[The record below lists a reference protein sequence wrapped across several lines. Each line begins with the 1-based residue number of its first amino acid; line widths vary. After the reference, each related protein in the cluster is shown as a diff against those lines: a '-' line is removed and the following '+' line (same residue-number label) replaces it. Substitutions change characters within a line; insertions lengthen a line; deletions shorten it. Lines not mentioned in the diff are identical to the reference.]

1 MNRRIAL
8 GISISSLATAACSAM
23 GQMVRPSYGVVVQY
37 EAVQGSTE
45 KFGIDAY
52 ADNGMRLF
60 GPSGLDA
67 PTRPGRGGGGTS
79 SFGGAGLPN
88 WVRVT
93 WRKPIYGEKVS
104 TTGVTFKTLDFGD
117 LVGDY
122 KIEVASRIPQDV
134 QVYASQG
141 KGRAIRLRFRLHDE
155 GVLLAWDVQEVPPQ
169 GGGGWFYS
177 MQGGDFKS
185 PVVRDGKVI
194 EKGWYIHPK
203 TGQRIET
210 DF

>member
-1 MNRRIAL
+1 MNRTIMM
-8 GISISSLATAACSAM
+8 GIGISSLITAACSAM
-23 GQMVRPSYGVVVQY
+23 GQMGTPSFGVVVTDQ
-37 EAVQGSTE
+37 AVQGSTE
-45 KFGIDAY
+45 KFGINAV

-60 GPSGLDA
+60 GPSSMKA
-67 PTRPGRGGGGTS
+67 PVWPGNAGGGTS
-79 SFGGAGLPN
+79 TYAGAGLPK

-93 WRKPIYGEKVS
+93 WRKPIYSEKVS
-104 TTGVTFKTLDFGD
+104 TTGATFKTLDFGD

-134 QVYASQG
+134 QNYASQG

-155 GVLLAWDVQEVPPQ
+155 GVLLAWDVQELPP
-169 GGGGWFYS
+169 GDGIWRYS

-185 PVVRDGKVI
+185 PVMRDGQLVQ
-194 EKGWYIHPK
+194 KGWYIHPK
-203 TGQRIET
+203 NRQRIEA